1 MADISESVA
10 ETILSKL
17 REQHPEHLHDRAN
30 VTISF
35 IKDVNT
41 AWNSTIGISIENDIS
56 DFLAK
61 AIYERLAEDVIA
73 EPMAVRTIE
82 LICELYDE
90 IALELFLREGANA
103 ECSTAW
109 QFNNRANSRSAS
121 GRYLEALEDYNLAC
135 EIEPNCLM
143 YLLNR
148 AKTFLALD
156 MRELAL
162 RDATRAYVQAANR
175 QFGTKDDFMTVDDF
189 VEIADLMITCGRK
202 EKALEVLLKFTL
214 AFKRYLPFLSKI
226 DDDGFCSMS
235 LDGHL
240 SQFNIVFF
248 LDHALAVFH
257 SIREVN
263 NCEVLTRH
271 VLAELSDLADTVGYT
286 IAPPRREPGILTEY
300 CDT

>member
-10 ETILSKL
+10 EAILSKL
-17 REQHPEHLHDRAN
+17 SEQHPEHLHDHAT

-41 AWNSTIGISIENDIS
+41 AWDSTIGISSENDIS
-56 DFLAK
+56 DYLAK

-73 EPMAVRTIE
+73 KPMEVRTID

-90 IALELFLREGANA
+90 TGLEHFLGEGADA
-103 ECSTAW
+103 ECATSW

-121 GRYLEALEDYNLAC
+121 GRYLEALEDYNLAR

-148 AKTFLALD
+148 AKTFVALD

-162 RDATRAYVQAANR
+162 RDTLLAYAQTVNK
-175 QFGTKDDFMTVDDF
+175 QFGTKDDFMTIDDF
-189 VEIADLMITCGRK
+189 VEIAELMLICGRK

-214 AFKRYLPFLSKI
+214 AFKRYLPFLSRI

-235 LDGHL
+235 LDGH
-240 SQFNIVFF
+240 SSRVNIGFF
-248 LDHALAVFH
+248 LDHALAVIH
-257 SIREVN
+257 SIGEGN
-263 NCEVLTRH
+263 NCVVPTRRDVLT
-271 VLAELSDLADTVGYT
+271 ELLDLINKIGYT
-286 IAPPRREPGILTEY
+286 NDPPPAGAGVSYRIL
-300 CDT
+300 